1 MGISWWDT
9 AILLQRFPEPWG
21 ASQAGWITSL
31 WLVNLLLFAPLVAIQ
46 KLSQKS
52 FYLCNLKPFSSYPP
66 GQKLA
71 LLWSWHSAA
80 LSQLLGRLPLPCAIA
95 CPQHIS
101 RQMIAEALR
110 QGARW
115 CVDSCRTPSL
125 VEQGA
130 RILPKRRQEI
140 HYPCCPARTN
150 TLTGTHSHVLG
161 RMLCTQ
167 ALAQREILVPPP
179 FTPCREIR
187 SPLVLMSHTAAELP
201 EEQVHS
207 WAGCKGQAL
216 PGLFPVPPWWQE
228 ALCVCAGWQ
237 DKDSF
242 QQGHTK
248 ERHPTV
254 TRIWGKGPGCCIPFE

>member
-1 MGISWWDT
+1 MLPSHSSW
-9 AILLQRFPEPWG
+9 
-21 ASQAGWITSL
+21 AGCL
-31 WLVNLLLFAPLVAIQ
+31 CHVPL
-46 KLSQKS
+46 
-52 FYLCNLKPFSSYPP
+52 
-66 GQKLA
+66 
-71 LLWSWHSAA
+71 HA
-80 LSQLLGRLPLPCAIA
+80 LSTFPDKWLLRPWDREPDDV
-95 CPQHIS
+95 
-101 RQMIAEALR
+101 
-110 QGARW
+110 W
-115 CVDSCRTPSL
+115 DSCRTPSL

-242 QQGHTK
+242 QQEHTK